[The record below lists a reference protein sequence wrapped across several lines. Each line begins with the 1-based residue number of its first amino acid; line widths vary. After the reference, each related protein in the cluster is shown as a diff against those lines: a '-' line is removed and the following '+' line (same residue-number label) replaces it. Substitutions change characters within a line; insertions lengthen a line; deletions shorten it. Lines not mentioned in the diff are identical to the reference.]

1 MVLFYIFKYTRKS
14 YNIIS
19 SNNLHLKYNQLLWI
33 TFKTLMIT
41 FIMAGIVGGLDKV
54 TIRGIV
60 FIFLGAI
67 AGHFYKNVNFLN
79 NKLMKKSS

>member
-1 MVLFYIFKYTRKS
+1 MLLYLFKYTRKS

-19 SNNLHLKYNQLLWI
+19 SNNFHLKYNYALW
-33 TFKTLMIT
+33 LT
-41 FIMAGIVGGLDKV
+41 FIVMLTTFIIAGFVGGLDKI

-60 FIFLGAI
+60 FISLGAI

-79 NKLMKKSS
+79 NKLMEKSS